1 MEKIKFGVV
10 GLGHRGREMAKLAA
24 LFEGVEFKAAC
35 DIIPTNWYETQWLS
49 NAPFSEMFPKTEF
62 YENYDI
68 NHIAHNKS
76 KNIQMVLYQ

>member
-49 NAPFSEMFPKTEF
+49 NAPFSEMLF
-62 YENYDI
+62 YYDFFTAFQFI
-68 NHIAHNKS
+68 SFYLFSHF
-76 KNIQMVLYQ
+76 QTL